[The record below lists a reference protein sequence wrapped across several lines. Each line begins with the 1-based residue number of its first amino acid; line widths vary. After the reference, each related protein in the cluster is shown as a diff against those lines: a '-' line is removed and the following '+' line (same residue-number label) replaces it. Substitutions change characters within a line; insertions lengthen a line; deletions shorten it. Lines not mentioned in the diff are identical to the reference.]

1 MHHLRGGK
9 TGPAKEAVYF
19 EGEIF
24 TEPKGFLCHQSIGT
38 VQKHMMYTHFQVQ
51 I

>member
-1 MHHLRGGK
+1 MHHLRGE

-19 EGEIF
+19 EGERF
-24 TEPKGFLCHQSIGT
+24 TEPKGLLCHQGIGT
-38 VQKHMMYTHFQVQ
+38 VQKHMMCIHPEVE